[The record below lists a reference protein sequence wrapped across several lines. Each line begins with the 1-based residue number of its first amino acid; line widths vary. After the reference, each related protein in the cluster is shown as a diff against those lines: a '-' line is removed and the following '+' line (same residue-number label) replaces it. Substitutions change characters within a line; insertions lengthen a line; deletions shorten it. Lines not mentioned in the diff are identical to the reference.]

1 MGYRVINGKLHL
13 IGDFQPY
20 SKATNTGSKNT
31 EISFKDVLEKRINTK
46 ESFVISNHAAERLRQ
61 RNISFNEVDMKNIND
76 GINKAEEKG
85 CQESLI
91 VYKDTALITSIKNR
105 TIITALDK
113 ENSKGNVFTN
123 IDSVIIL

>member
-13 IGDFQPY
+13 IEDFQTYNRAERSQP
-20 SKATNTGSKNT
+20 KKGS
-31 EISFKDVLEKRINTK
+31 SFKEILDKTINTK

-61 RNISFNEVDMKNIND
+61 RNISFNELDMKTINE

-85 CQESLI
+85 SKESVIL
-91 VYKDTALITSIKNR
+91 YKDTALITSIKNR

-113 ENSKGNVFTN
+113 EENKGSVFTN
-123 IDSVIIL
+123 IDSVVML